1 MIRLGLDGESKTK
14 IVNEYIKENGITNVF
29 VLTDTLVGKLQI
41 ENAEV
46 IHWPQIIKYKFFYR
60 LLQEIGCSTLVVI
73 DEILRTQDRNK
84 LTYNC
89 IRHFLNQTTHQIIF
103 NTFPFIDTIADF
115 MILVDFDTRSKLK
128 RLPFSKE
135 LLIGMDIAGVRSVP
149 SFSMINVPVD
159 GKTAKEYSKT
169 KQKLIDQIGIKD
181 PHTIPRNLYLVSG
194 KAKLSSIQSDKHYVG
209 RNARFKIHNMST
221 YRDEEFKKSIVFEFC
236 HNFIDFSDFLVL
248 SGQRES
254 KVLVAD
260 TKVDRWY
267 FDQYVKWSERIGDA
281 YDSIFK

>member
-14 IVNEYIKENGITNVF
+14 IVNEYIKKNGITNVF
-29 VLTDTLVGKLQI
+29 VLTDARVGKLQI

-60 LLQEIGCSTLVVI
+60 LLQEIGGSTLIVI
-73 DEILRTQDRNK
+73 DEILRTQDRNE

-89 IRHFLNQTTHQIIF
+89 IRHFLNQTNHQIIF
-103 NTFPFIDTIADF
+103 NTFPLIDTIADF
-115 MILVDFDTRSKLK
+115 MILVDFDTRSKSK

-135 LLIGMDIAGVRSVP
+135 LLSGLDIAGVRSVP

-159 GKTAKEYSKT
+159 SKTAKEYSKT
-169 KQKLIDQIGIKD
+169 KQKLIDEIGIKD

-194 KAKLSSIQSDKHYVG
+194 KAKLSAIESDKHYVG
-209 RNARFKIHNMST
+209 RNTRFKIPNMST
-221 YRDEEFKKSIVFEFC
+221 YRDKELKRSTVFEFC
-236 HNFIDFSDFLVL
+236 HNFIDFADFLVL

-254 KVLVAD
+254 EVLVAD

-267 FDQYVKWSERIGDA
+267 FDRYVKWSERIGDA

>member
-29 VLTDTLVGKLQI
+29 VLTDTRVGKLQI

-60 LLQEIGCSTLVVI
+60 LLQEIGGSTLIVI
-73 DEILRTQDRNK
+73 DEILRTQDRNE

-89 IRHFLNQTTHQIIF
+89 IRHFLNQTNHQIIF
-103 NTFPFIDTIADF
+103 NTFPLIDTIADF
-115 MILVDFDTRSKLK
+115 MILVDFDTRSKSK

-135 LLIGMDIAGVRSVP
+135 LLSGLDIAGVQSVP
-149 SFSMINVPVD
+149 SFSAINVPVD

-169 KQKLIDQIGIKD
+169 KQKLIDEIGIKD

-194 KAKLSSIQSDKHYVG
+194 KAKLSAIESDKHYVG
-209 RNARFKIHNMST
+209 RNARFKIPNMST
-221 YRDEEFKKSIVFEFC
+221 YRDEELKKSTVFEFC

-254 KVLVAD
+254 EVLVAD

-267 FDQYVKWSERIGDA
+267 FDRYVKWSERIGDA